1 MVHVKKSDR
10 SKPWAKKIDY
20 KRNQSFTRKI
30 KSVFL
35 IYCEGKNTEPTYF
48 KSFPVNSETSVEAIG
63 FGRSRTAL
71 IQHIIDLA
79 SAKELLFGQDNYDP
93 DRQIWCVFD
102 KDKKGTDGE
111 DEDFNNAVNLALNKK
126 LLVAYSNDSFELWFV
141 LHDKYIDTKQNRKH
155 YYKYLSE
162 RFNINYEKDGK
173 SMSFVSNLYN
183 VLLPKQKDAIR
194 NAEKLHITHKDANDY
209 SNYCPCTTVYKLVR
223 QLNKCL
229 KS

>member
-79 SAKELLFGQDNYDP
+79 SAKELLFGQDMSP
-93 DRQIWCVFD
+93 QHAGGVRM
-102 KDKKGTDGE
+102 
-111 DEDFNNAVNLALNKK
+111 
-126 LLVAYSNDSFELWFV
+126 LLSCRVRRAHEIRVAG
-141 LHDKYIDTKQNRKH
+141 HQGAC
-155 YYKYLSE
+155 LSWP
-162 RFNINYEKDGK
+162 RWPGK
-173 SMSFVSNLYN
+173 
-183 VLLPKQKDAIR
+183 
-194 NAEKLHITHKDANDY
+194 
-209 SNYCPCTTVYKLVR
+209 
-223 QLNKCL
+223 
-229 KS
+229 